1 MIHLKKNRKRK
12 WHRTAVIWTV
22 LHLSWPRFFSHLRL
36 TVKYIG
42 WIIDYL
48 RTVFHGNHLA
58 ADVYLAKI
66 DEMSA
71 QNGQTS
77 ALLAS
82 RQESRFAKVQRSV
95 IDTRTR
101 IDQSM
106 EHRKEGVIALPPV
119 RGKQSKFIM
128 FYLSFRSQ
136 QIYVNPIFSF
146 TLFCGF
152 VVFPTI
158 FIQRGPVFC
167 FSRRYISSWF
177 RQFSQ
182 VTLLLFL
189 SYLPNITQC

>member
-1 MIHLKKNRKRK
+1 M
-12 WHRTAVIWTV
+12 
-22 LHLSWPRFFSHLRL
+22 
-36 TVKYIG
+36 
-42 WIIDYL
+42 
-48 RTVFHGNHLA
+48 VFHGNHLA
-58 ADVYLAKI
+58 ADVYLVKI

-82 RQESRFAKVQRSV
+82 RQESRFAKVQRS
-95 IDTRTR
+95 IIETRTR

-167 FSRRYISSWF
+167 FSRRYISS
-177 RQFSQ
+177 
-182 VTLLLFL
+182 
-189 SYLPNITQC
+189 

>member
-1 MIHLKKNRKRK
+1 
-12 WHRTAVIWTV
+12 
-22 LHLSWPRFFSHLRL
+22 
-36 TVKYIG
+36 
-42 WIIDYL
+42 
-48 RTVFHGNHLA
+48 
-58 ADVYLAKI
+58 
-66 DEMSA
+66 MSA

-82 RQESRFAKVQRSV
+82 RQESRFAKVQRSI

-167 FSRRYISSWF
+167 FSRRYISS
-177 RQFSQ
+177 
-182 VTLLLFL
+182 
-189 SYLPNITQC
+189 

>member
-1 MIHLKKNRKRK
+1 MEKR
-12 WHRTAVIWTV
+12 HHNAVIWKA

-58 ADVYLAKI
+58 ADVYLVKI

-71 QNGQTS
+71 ENGQTS

-82 RQESRFAKVQRSV
+82 RQESRFAKVQRSI

-136 QIYVNPIFSF
+136 QI
-146 TLFCGF
+146 
-152 VVFPTI
+152 
-158 FIQRGPVFC
+158 
-167 FSRRYISSWF
+167 
-177 RQFSQ
+177 
-182 VTLLLFL
+182 
-189 SYLPNITQC
+189 